1 MATSIQ
7 QGIIEFKN
15 FSCAGN
21 DTTTISKTVNFNT
34 PYLNI
39 PKVHVGYKKIDHC
52 TDREGGNNFRV
63 DTNITDVTND
73 NFTVEVKSWDN
84 TKLYEIHLNW
94 ISLP

>member
-7 QGIIEFKN
+7 KGIIEFKK
-15 FSCAGN
+15 FSCADN
-21 DTTTISKTVNFNT
+21 ETITISKTVHFNP

-52 TDREGGNNFRV
+52 TDYEGGNNFRV
-63 DTNITDVTND
+63 DTNIINVTND
-73 NFTVEVKSWDN
+73 SFTVEVNSWDG
-84 TKLYEIHLNW
+84 TTLYEIHLNW